1 MSSNDDSHVMRS
13 ILISVTRYAYYTGF
27 DHRGIGRF
35 VASSESLWGGKSMNI
50 VLIGAQGSGKGTQ
63 ADMLAQR
70 MGIFH
75 LASGDLFREEIGKK
89 TDLGLKAKAFMDRG
103 ELVPDEVTI
112 SMVLNR
118 IGSLPDAQG
127 VLLDGF
133 PRTIH
138 QAQALDAGLQK
149 IDRKIDLGIYLK
161 VPREELLDRLSGR
174 YICRANQHVYN
185 ITSKPPKV
193 SGVCDIEGSE
203 LYQRSDDTGEA
214 IQTRLDIFFSETI
227 QLLDFYDKQNKLAE
241 INGNQ
246 DIDEVQEELLQT
258 IQHHRDAIAW
268 QTSARVS
275 SFVPKTF

>member
-1 MSSNDDSHVMRS
+1 
-13 ILISVTRYAYYTGF
+13 
-27 DHRGIGRF
+27 
-35 VASSESLWGGKSMNI
+35 MNI

-63 ADMLAQR
+63 ADLLAQKL
-70 MGIFH
+70 GIFH
-75 LASGDLFREEIGKK
+75 LASGDLFREEIDKK
-89 TDLGLKAKAFMDRG
+89 TELGLKAKAFMDLG

-118 IGSLPDAQG
+118 ISSLPDAPG

-133 PRTIH
+133 PRNLL
-138 QAQALDAGLQK
+138 QAEALDAGLQK
-149 IDRKIDLGIYLK
+149 IDRKIDLGIYLE
-161 VPREELLDRLSGR
+161 VPREELLNRLSGR

-193 SGVCDIEGSE
+193 SGVCDIDGSE

-241 INGNQ
+241 VNGNQ

-258 IQHHRDAIAW
+258 IQQHRDALAW
-268 QTSARVS
+268 QTSAQVS
-275 SFVPKTF
+275 SFLPKTF